1 MRWLATIFF
10 LPILASAEVG
20 QPISKSDLVN
30 YTTAVFIGT
39 DGSQVNASN
48 FENYLD
54 EVARK
59 RDNFRNDQA
68 YLEFIFNSTHRKF
81 LKNFKAYS
89 SFGQLLKNGSYNCL
103 TATAL
108 YALVLEQTGIKYEII
123 ETNYHIFLMAY
134 TDEGSV
140 LMETTDP
147 VKGFVTDSR
156 EIEKRINTY
165 KEKENELK
173 ENKNQD
179 HYQLDCNLYNV
190 VKLEEMAGLLH
201 YNLAIAAHNDHQ
213 LELSIEHL
221 DQATNLYNSPRMEA
235 LTRLVLLSVVESK
248 MDAESKTLSIKRI
261 QAFRKRNLM
270 ALAQASR

>member
-1 MRWLATIFF
+1 MRWVATIFF

-20 QPISKSDLVN
+20 QPISKSDLVT
-30 YTTAVFIGT
+30 YTTAIFIAT
-39 DGSQVNASN
+39 DGSQVNTAT
-48 FENYLD
+48 FENYLQD
-54 EVARK
+54 VIRK
-59 RDNFRNDQA
+59 RDNFRNEEA
-68 YLEFIFNSTHRKF
+68 FLEFVFNSTHRKF
-81 LKNFKAYS
+81 LRNFKEYT

-108 YALVLEQTGIKYEII
+108 YALILEQMDIRYEII
-123 ETNYHIFLMAY
+123 ETNYHIFLKAY
-134 TDEGSV
+134 TTEGFV

-147 VKGFVTDSR
+147 VKGFVTDER
-156 EIEKRINTY
+156 EIEARISTY
-165 KEKENELK
+165 KTNELK

-179 HYQLDCNLYNV
+179 RYQLDCNLYNV
-190 VKLEEMAGLLH
+190 VKLDEMAGLLH

-248 MDAESKTLSIKRI
+248 LDAESKTLFIKRI